1 VRLAIASDIHLEFG
15 SIELTNDQNA
25 DVLILA
31 GDICV
36 ARDIELAGKNM
47 YSNRKRTD
55 RYMEFFQQVSKAFP
69 KVIYVVGN
77 HEHYDGDVKYTNG
90 ILKRALAEFDNIH
103 ILEKETLELDDIT
116 FIGATIWTDMNG
128 GDPLTLQGIKN
139 AMNDFRCI
147 NNSNNMVSRKVPLY
161 DNEHLAANPEGY
173 VVRNVIG
180 HKFKEEASKF
190 TPTDAMDDHKQAID
204 YINHVVANDTT
215 KKYVVVGHHAPS
227 MQSCADRFRGDRIM
241 NGGFYTELGDF
252 IAYRPEIKLWVHGHT
267 HDTYDYVIG
276 ETRVVCNPRGY
287 IGYEDRAEEFE
298 LLYVD
303 II

>member
-1 VRLAIASDIHLEFG
+1 MRLAIASDIHLEFG

-36 ARDIELAGKNM
+36 ARDIELADKNM
-47 YSNRKRTD
+47 YSNRKRAD
-55 RYMEFFQQVSKAFP
+55 RYIEFFQQVSRAFP
-69 KVIYVVGN
+69 KVIYVLGN
-77 HEHYDGDVKYTNG
+77 HEHYDGDFKYTNG
-90 ILKRALAEFDNIH
+90 ILQRALAEFENVH
-103 ILEKETLELDDIT
+103 VLEKETLELGDIT

-147 NNSNNMVSRKVPLY
+147 DNGYNMTQRKVPLY
-161 DNEHLAANPEGY
+161 DDGIDFNA
-173 VVRNVIG
+173 VRTVIG
-180 HKFKEEASKF
+180 YKFKEEASKF

-252 IAYRPEIKLWVHGHT
+252 IAYRPQIKLWVHGHT
-267 HDTYDYVIG
+267 HDPYDYVIG

-287 IGYEDRAEEFE
+287 IGYETQAKEFE
-298 LLYVD
+298 LVYVD
-303 II
+303 L

>member
-1 VRLAIASDIHLEFG
+1 MRLSIASDIHLEFG

-36 ARDIELAGKNM
+36 ARDIELADKNM
-47 YSNRKRTD
+47 YSNRKRAD
-55 RYMEFFQQVSKAFP
+55 RYIEFFQQVSRAFP

-77 HEHYDGDVKYTNG
+77 HEHYDGDFKYTKG
-90 ILKRALAEFDNIH
+90 ILQRALAEFENIH
-103 ILEKETLELDDIT
+103 ILEKETLELGDIT

-128 GDPLTLQGIKN
+128 GDPLTLAGIKN

-147 NNSNNMVSRKVPLY
+147 DNSNNMVQYKVPLY
-161 DNEHLAANPEGY
+161 DDGIDFNA
-173 VVRNVIG
+173 VRTVIG
-180 HKFKEEASKF
+180 HKFTEKASKF

-252 IAYRPEIKLWVHGHT
+252 MAYRPQIAGWIHGHT
-267 HDTYDYVIG
+267 HDPYDYVIG

-287 IGYEDRAEEFE
+287 IGYEAQAVDFE
-298 LLYVD
+298 LKYID
-303 II
+303 I

>member
-1 VRLAIASDIHLEFG
+1 MRLAIASDVHLEFG

-31 GDICV
+31 GDICI
-36 ARDIELAGKNM
+36 ARDIELADKNM
-47 YSNRKRTD
+47 YSNRKRAD
-55 RYMEFFQQVSKAFP
+55 RYIEFFQQVSRAFP

-90 ILKRALAEFDNIH
+90 ILKRALAEFENIH
-103 ILEKETLELDDIT
+103 ILEKETLELGDIT

-128 GDPLTLQGIKN
+128 GDPLTLAGIKS

-147 NNSNNMVSRKVPLY
+147 DNSNNMIQRKVPLY
-161 DNEHLAANPEGY
+161 DDGIDFNA
-173 VVRNVIG
+173 VRVVIG

-252 IAYRPEIKLWVHGHT
+252 MAYRSQIKLWVHGHT
-267 HDTYDYVIG
+267 HDPYDYVIG

-287 IGYEDRAEEFE
+287 IGYEAQAVDYK
-298 LLYVD
+298 LMYVD
-303 II
+303 V

>member
-1 VRLAIASDIHLEFG
+1 MLRLCIASDIHLEFG

-36 ARDIELAGKNM
+36 ARDIELADKNM
-47 YSNRKRTD
+47 YSNRKRAD
-55 RYMEFFQQVSKAFP
+55 RYIEFFQQVSRAFP

-77 HEHYDGDVKYTNG
+77 HEHYDGDFKYTKG
-90 ILKRALAEFDNIH
+90 ILQRALAEFENIH
-103 ILEKETLELDDIT
+103 VLEKETLELGGIT

-128 GDPLTLQGIKN
+128 GDPLTLAGIKN

-147 NNSNNMVSRKVPLY
+147 DNSNNMVQYKVPLY
-161 DNEHLAANPEGY
+161 DDGIDFNA
-173 VVRNVIG
+173 VRTVIG
-180 HKFKEEASKF
+180 HKFTEKASKF
-190 TPTDAMDDHKQAID
+190 TPTDAMDDHKQAMD
-204 YINHVVANDTT
+204 YINHVVTNDTT

-252 IAYRPEIKLWVHGHT
+252 MAYRPQIAGWIHGHT
-267 HDTYDYVIG
+267 HDPYDYVIG

-287 IGYEDRAEEFE
+287 IGYEAQAVDFE
-298 LLYVD
+298 LKYID
-303 II
+303 I

>member
-1 VRLAIASDIHLEFG
+1 MRLAIASDIHLEFG

-36 ARDIELAGKNM
+36 ARDIELADKNM
-47 YSNRKRTD
+47 YSNRKRAD
-55 RYMEFFQQVSKAFP
+55 RYIEFFAQVSQAFP
-69 KVIYVVGN
+69 RVIYVVGN

-90 ILKRALAEFDNIH
+90 ILKRALAEFENIH
-103 ILEKETLELDDIT
+103 ILEKETLELGDIT

-128 GDPLTLQGIKN
+128 GDPLTLAGIKN

-147 NNSNNMVSRKVPLY
+147 DNSNNMVQYKVPLY
-161 DNEHLAANPEGY
+161 DDGIDFNA
-173 VVRNVIG
+173 VRTVIG
-180 HKFKEEASKF
+180 HKFIEKASKF

-227 MQSCADRFRGDRIM
+227 MQSCHDRFRGDRIM

-252 IAYRPEIKLWVHGHT
+252 MAYRPQIAGWIHGHT
-267 HDTYDYVIG
+267 HDPYDYVIG

-287 IGYEDRAEEFE
+287 IGYEAQAVDFE
-298 LLYVD
+298 LKYIDVA
-303 II
+303 